1 MFSNFLKN
9 IKSGNTGGLSGKL
22 IVDLTGNP
30 LTNEQKQ
37 WLLDKSIEDSK
48 LSIPSNENEFA
59 LALEFLFHFYFD
71 NEINLKY
78 EFENDGSIELP
89 KEMSRIQNLSIKF
102 FEECYKTGKVKYS
115 PCVSMFMSMIER
127 RKSRDQ

>member
-9 IKSGNTGGLSGKL
+9 IKSGITGGLSGKL

-37 WLLDKSIEDSK
+37 WLLDKSIEYSK
-48 LSIPSNENEFA
+48 LSIPSNENEFS

-78 EFENDGSIELP
+78 EFKNDGSIELP
-89 KEMSRIQNLSIKF
+89 KEMTRIQNLSIKF
-102 FEECYKTGKVKYS
+102 FEECYKTEKVKYS
-115 PCVSMFMSMIER
+115 RCVSMFMSMIER
-127 RKSRDQ
+127 RKSKD